1 MCALFMLGDSCAFC
15 AVRNDGKTAASDT
28 WPVGTSYAEEVPV
41 SRLAALL
48 AGLAVTALVL
58 GLLLQAANGPLP
70 PLTNESWVLIPLAIG
85 LPLVGATI
93 ARRQPHHPIA
103 WIFIGSGLG
112 AGLASF
118 SYEYGHYALVTRP
131 GSVPLGVAMAWVSL
145 WMWTTGAIPLLTFGL
160 LLFPDGHLPSRRWRP
175 IAWLAGA
182 TLAMF
187 TVGSAVQPGPMPGY
201 GDVPNPVGIEAARLL
216 GVLATLSQLCLPV
229 VVVGSAASI
238 LVRFRRARGLERQQ
252 LKWLTYAVT
261 VATLALL
268 LTSRQWAGWALA
280 EIVTLF
286 AVGFIPVAIGIAI
299 LRYRLYDI
307 DRLISRTLVYGLLTA
322 LLAGVYATGVFVVGR
337 LLDPATGES
346 SLAVAAS
353 TLAVAALFQPLR
365 RRIQRLV
372 DRRFNRSRYD
382 AARIVET
389 FSGRLRDEIDLD
401 SLSAELLAVV
411 DQTMQPA
418 QASLWLRPIG
428 ARAPVVQQGK

>member
-1 MCALFMLGDSCAFC
+1 M
-15 AVRNDGKTAASDT
+15 
-28 WPVGTSYAEEVPV
+28 
-41 SRLAALL
+41 
-48 AGLAVTALVL
+48 
-58 GLLLQAANGPLP
+58 
-70 PLTNESWVLIPLAIG
+70 
-85 LPLVGATI
+85 
-93 ARRQPHHPIA
+93 
-103 WIFIGSGLG
+103 
-112 AGLASF
+112 
-118 SYEYGHYALVTRP
+118 
-131 GSVPLGVAMAWVSL
+131 
-145 WMWTTGAIPLLTFGL
+145 
-160 LLFPDGHLPSRRWRP
+160 
-175 IAWLAGA
+175 
-182 TLAMF
+182 AMF
-187 TVGSAVQPGPMPGY
+187 TLGSAVQPGPMPGY
-201 GDVPNPVGIEAARLL
+201 PDIPNPVGIEAARLL
-216 GVLATLSQLCLPV
+216 GVLAPLSQLCLLV

-280 EIVTLF
+280 EIVTLV

-307 DRLISRTLVYGLLTA
+307 DRLISRSLVYGLLTA

-337 LLDPATGES
+337 LLDPATGDS

-382 AARIVET
+382 AARTVEA

-428 ARAPVVQQGK
+428 AGAPLVQQGK